1 MMKHIVLGAV
11 IMWSARP
18 VFAGLKENKE
28 IAQAFYEMA
37 FNQHEPTKAAM
48 KYLSEDYIQHNPYV
62 GTGRKAF
69 IEAFADEPK
78 GKKNTSINIFKRLI
92 AEDDLV
98 VMHIHK
104 KKSADDVG
112 VAGVDIFRIKDGK
125 ITEHW
130 DVNQKIPDVI
140 KHQNTMF

>member
-1 MMKHIVLGAV
+1 MKNIFLGSLVLLLAQV
-11 IMWSARP
+11 P
-18 VFAGLKENKE
+18 QAGLKENKE

-37 FNQHEPTKAAM
+37 FNQHEPVKAAM

-78 GKKNTSINIFKRLI
+78 GKKNTSLNIFKRLI

-104 KKSADDVG
+104 KKNADDVG
-112 VAGVDIFRIKDGK
+112 VAGIDIFRIKDGK

>member
-1 MMKHIVLGAV
+1 MKNLILFVIVIAAAQISL
-11 IMWSARP
+11 
-18 VFAGLKENKE
+18 AGLKENKE

-37 FNQHEPTKAAM
+37 FNQHEPAKAAM

-69 IEAFADEPK
+69 IEAFANEPK
-78 GKKNTSINIFKRLI
+78 GKKNTSTNIFKRFI

-104 KKSADDVG
+104 KKTADDVG

-130 DVNQKIPDVI
+130 
-140 KHQNTMF
+140 M